1 MGALFI
7 ELMHRLGYTRYL
19 VQGGDWGS
27 VIASMIALDDEQH
40 VVRSPCPRA
49 PGLDSLLP
57 HLRWDWA
64 HPCQICT
71 KTELTR
77 ATCTLGLGS
86 PCD

>member
-40 VVRSPCPRA
+40 VVRSPYHMHRDWTHSCHICAGTGLTPATSA
-49 PGLDSLLP
+49 PGLSSPLP
-57 HLRWDWA
+57 DLYQD
-64 HPCQICT
+64 
-71 KTELTR
+71 
-77 ATCTLGLGS
+77 
-86 PCD
+86 